1 MCNTCPSSS
10 SSSSSCSL
18 SPSPFCI
25 FSTANCCSSLLFY
38 AVISAVFSRPFREN
52 RSTPLSRLIQPR
64 RGDVDAAPRRD
75 IDFRPRYCLSIQCR
89 RPSLP
94 PSSVGGRWRLTF
106 LNVSR
111 ASPPLEDYPQ
121 QLIDAKQRGKREGR
135 EARSLSGSSPPW
147 CRFSEIE
154 DR

>member
-1 MCNTCPSSS
+1 MQHVPLLLLLLLLPQSIPFLHFLNGQLLLLPSLLCRHKCNFLTSLPGKPKYT
-10 SSSSSCSL
+10 SL
-18 SPSPFCI
+18 SI
-25 FSTANCCSSLLFY
+25 NTA
-38 AVISAVFSRPFREN
+38 P
-52 RSTPLSRLIQPR
+52 PR
-64 RGDVDAAPRRD
+64 RCRCGAQTRYRL
-75 IDFRPRYCLSIQCR
+75 RPRYCLSIQCR

-135 EARSLSGSSPPW
+135 EARCLSGSSPPW